1 MNLQSAEVLVILLLI
16 ILHGVLSLAEF
27 AIISSSPTRL
37 HELREA
43 GYPSAEVALKLQNN
57 AAKVLPSIKVTATLI
72 TILTGALG
80 IIFFSV
86 PLDMLL
92 SRIEL
97 HEPFRLPLALAL
109 VIATTAYLLHVMGEL
124 IPKKIALQHPE
135 AVSLKMAG
143 FIDML
148 CRLSTPAVFLAE
160 GSTSLALRL
169 LGIRTAE
176 KPQVCDEDVML
187 MIRQGA
193 RKGIFE
199 SVEYEMIS
207 RIFRMSDKRASA
219 MMTPRHKIE
228 WLDLEKP
235 EESLVATIKASGRS
249 RFPVAK
255 GSLDNFLGVVR
266 SFDLVNFSLSGKG
279 SVKTAIRESMKI
291 PLFIPDSVPAFRVL
305 ELFRKN
311 RAHMAL
317 VIDEHGS
324 LQGTITLTDLLESI
338 VGDVPADDIEG
349 EEKSIVRRS
358 QRTWII
364 DGLLPVDEF
373 LSAFNLDAEEF
384 VDKNESGYDTMGG
397 FMMTRIGE
405 VPSVS
410 DTVRWNGIAFRIIK
424 MNGKRVGRILV
435 ELDEKS
441 VAKVKK
447 QKEEQ

>member
-1 MNLQSAEVLVILLLI
+1 MNSQSAEALFILLLI

-27 AIISSSPTRL
+27 AMISSSPTRL

-43 GYPSAEVALKLQNN
+43 GYPSAAVALKLQEN
-57 AAKVLPSIKVTATLI
+57 AGKVLPSIKVTATLI

-80 IIFFSV
+80 VLFFSV
-86 PLDMLL
+86 PLAEIL

-97 HEPFRLPLALAL
+97 HEPFRFPLALTM
-109 VIATTAYLLHVMGEL
+109 VIASTAYLLHVMGEL

-135 AVSLKMAG
+135 AISLKIAW

-169 LGIRTAE
+169 LGIRTDE
-176 KPQVCDEDVML
+176 KPHVSDEDVML

-219 MMTPRHKIE
+219 MMTPRQQIE

-235 EESLVATIKASGRS
+235 EEELVAIIKASGRS
-249 RFPVAK
+249 RFPVAE
-255 GSLDNFLGVVR
+255 GSLDNLLGLVR
-266 SFDLVNFSLSGKG
+266 SLDLVNFSLSGKG
-279 SVKTAIRESMKI
+279 SIKTAIRASMKI
-291 PLFIPDSVPAFRVL
+291 PLFVPESVPAFRVL

-324 LQGTITLTDLLESI
+324 IQGAITLTDLLESI
-338 VGDVPADDIEG
+338 VGDVPADDVEG

-373 LSAFNLDAEEF
+373 LSAFDLDAEEF
-384 VDKNESGYDTMGG
+384 INEKEPGYDTMGG
-397 FMMTRIGE
+397 FMMTRLGE

-410 DTVRWNGIAFRIIK
+410 DAVRWNGIAFRVIK

-441 VAKVKK
+441 TAKVMK